1 MANGLTGIDH
11 VVLGLGALERGYETF
26 RRLGFTLT
34 PLGRHEGLGTGNY
47 CIMFP
52 DDYLELMGLVD
63 SSLPG
68 FNFEDLL
75 ERKGEGPLRLV
86 FASQDVDATVKAL
99 RAQGIEAGEPRDVSR
114 LVEGMRDP
122 LRFRVADLPP
132 ETVPGAD
139 PFICQHLS
147 ADRLRRPEWLEH
159 ENTASGIHGI
169 TIVVEDPPALQDH
182 FDTLFGAGSTAMT
195 DDTLSVFIGSSALF
209 FVTPDDLRVLNPG
222 VRFGGRKQQPPYIGA
237 VSVTVRDA
245 EKAEKVLRE
254 AGIDYVRDIDG
265 ILRLPPQEAH
275 GVLLELHAMRP
286 SVGG

>member
-11 VVLGLGALERGYETF
+11 VVLGLKDLERGYETF

-52 DDYLELMGLVD
+52 EDYLELMGLVD
-63 SSLPG
+63 PSLPG
-68 FNFEDLL
+68 FNFRDLL

-86 FASQDVDATVKAL
+86 FASTDTDDTVRAL

-159 ENTASGIHGI
+159 ENTAVGIHGV
-169 TIVVEDPPALQDH
+169 TIVVEDPPALQNH
-182 FDTLFGAGSTAMT
+182 FETLFGAGSTAMT

-222 VRFGGRKQQPPYIGA
+222 VRLGGVKRRPPYIGA
-237 VSVTVRDA
+237 VSVTVADSSRA
-245 EKAEKVLRE
+245 EQVLRE
-254 AGIDYVRDIDG
+254 AGAGYVRDNDG
-265 ILRLPPQEAH
+265 ILRLAPSETH
-275 GVLLELHAMRP
+275 GVLLELHAMR
-286 SVGG
+286 SGGG